1 MGRTWVDLVDLS
13 AGCRESLAPVCALAQ
28 STVCE
33 HLLRGSSSLYCMVRC
48 ACAPAQRPSA
58 FPLQSHPTTRR
69 DEEKHGMQH
78 DGGRVLLCSSW
89 IGTPRG
95 AALPQGNQGAGSWEG
110 TWQMA
115 DQQTRMERMP
125 NWDREPESENSSSR
139 AGRYFFLPIRGPETK
154 MMDNFTNWDSN
165 ECSLSSQHHWYHP
178 LIPGKAG
185 RATSGASPVCFRRKK
200 KVSSRLSGSR
210 WPRT

>member
-1 MGRTWVDLVDLS
+1 MCLACLSLVQALPMGQTWVDLVDLS

-28 STVCE
+28 SAVCE

-95 AALPQGNQGAGSWEG
+95 LHFH
-110 TWQMA
+110 
-115 DQQTRMERMP
+115 R
-125 NWDREPESENSSSR
+125 
-139 AGRYFFLPIRGPETK
+139 ETK
-154 MMDNFTNWDSN
+154 V
-165 ECSLSSQHHWYHP
+165 LG
-178 LIPGKAG
+178 PGKAPG
-185 RATSGASPVCFRRKK
+185 KWLINRHAWKGCRTGIESRKVKIQVAGQEGTFFTYQRARN
-200 KVSSRLSGSR
+200 
-210 WPRT
+210 